1 MNKVTLSVAALAAI
15 AVPVQAQVLTG
26 DAQKAAV
33 EDVMAYINE
42 AHALITSFKY
52 QSVCQPYQ
60 QKLDDLWNEFNT
72 TYGDGT
78 TEPLPLT
85 IEICTSYKLKAQA
98 AVDEASNAKK
108 PYEIY
113 DELNGIKSGLATEF
127 SNVESRIQ
135 SDANYSDEFNS
146 DKLTAL
152 RYYKNGRPAT
162 DKLPAIKGLDQ
173 ITYSIVTDEDK
184 ENIIKNRQT
193 IKDQLAVIDYALKN
207 TFSKETLDAEYAINT
222 NDDAFKKVNDKIAEV
237 EGKITVKFNAF
248 RELFPLEETVWTDW
262 YNDAFTKLGAYQ
274 QDLKKV
280 AQYNKEVHES
290 ADEKKNAL
298 ALKGTNFE
306 EISRIEGEIDNLY
319 TKYKKLWTAETDA
332 YKAVD
337 KLISDAKAVLNGK
350 LTNLHAKDINV
361 TLIDT
366 QINQLISDIDNFKTN
381 KLDAAYNA
389 HQAADKQSKLASDF
403 NTVVLENLGNPKYS
417 YKLLTEEEGYADKLV
432 QNKKDYNWMISE
444 LDTKLKALS
453 DAEKKAKEASKVD
466 KSYNPAAHFTTE
478 YNRIKDTMVGGEKTK
493 LANDLNAVDPVK
505 GMYPNTAYKN
515 DAENGIETA
524 KGTIQ
529 TAINDYASGTA
540 KALEYFDIAKK
551 KYNENKTWYDELVKT
566 ATNTAVTIDGLAVT
580 ETTYAVYIAKVK
592 GELDAINS
600 AIATANGQNDFKHR
614 DEMKKASEK
623 TVDSNI
629 KNLTEGYGVNEK
641 NWNQNVKMANA
652 ENTYAAVSGDL
663 QALKDRVTVIE
674 NNLKGKDGKKLYGDT
689 EGSLKCEL
697 AVAIQELIK
706 NINETKDTGI
716 NAVNNDIEDLY
727 NTYKGLGIGD
737 EEIKTKLEAADNVT
751 AKKDAWNKLISD
763 ITTKVDKLEA
773 DAKVAAENKSAYDV
787 LAAKASADS
796 DGKSNVAYA
805 IASTLEKIQQHY
817 TSNGIANYTDD
828 AGYGYFNTLLST
840 TKTKSLTSI
849 RTNIEKSFKA
859 GKMVADEK
867 SKNYDG
873 LLNTLKEDVEGQYMK
888 AINNLDKYKTQCKR
902 IDGTQN
908 DKDDYVGGL
917 NQTYDAVLALVKA
930 DQTSA
935 AADMLKQLAT
945 AKSELETLRALVNT
959 NYAQGKCDTENA
971 KYEETFN
978 AISEKIEAVRNQQ
991 SKWPEVLRQ
1000 DNLNE
1005 HNNFLNVSFKS
1016 AKDKFDEAVSII
1028 NEFSAIKNKSV
1039 KKALEDLV
1047 ETHKAIFDY
1056 ADSLRVLQVNE
1067 NAAFE
1072 ANKALTDPTLYVATE
1087 YKNKAK
1093 DFVAGIEKE
1102 LQTYCNGVN
1111 QAAWDECQER
1121 LTYAYDKLSKAQ
1133 TYVDTNYKSKDA
1145 KNNAFAD
1152 LKTTVN
1158 GALGAAA
1165 GSNKQD
1171 DIDAFVDDFV
1181 NGGSFNP
1188 AKCDRRFAAIVDESF
1203 EELEKATFDAAL
1215 AAAKVDVAKAEYN
1228 WTYQHAIDSYND
1240 ENKAISAITN
1250 PAVDKDD
1257 YLAQIKDLK
1266 EKNIDAGKKLYDEY
1280 NGNVLF
1286 KYVVTVTGTIN
1297 GYFDNTTD
1305 EDKNHNYTWKSKP
1318 YKDVLVLLDNLAYK
1332 AGIQSVIA
1340 DGKAKIDGY
1349 ADELNALFSAHIT
1362 ENTSIYDGINA
1373 MYDALYA
1380 FDVDNAV
1387 KGDKLDEI
1395 VDAFVNKNGTPSID
1409 AQMAALRTS
1418 AITLEITTLEN
1429 EVQRV
1434 KEQYNNAFK
1443 EIGVEFD
1450 ADHKYANKIEDL
1462 RVRLN
1467 NEDAA
1472 DTEGYVKGYKE
1483 KWNSGV
1489 KPSIKYAD
1497 AYQQLLGVQREIA
1510 QLSSDIASEYKDGSA
1525 ISNAATLLA
1534 QKSAEVGKRVSEIS
1548 DKIHEFADIEA
1559 KYGAAIDKLVE
1570 DLTGVDEDVTLKTAD
1585 ETVLFYKLNLITDYD
1600 RILTSCNGL
1609 WGEEVDAANPGL
1621 TVEDAYARYKKND
1634 DNYKTLIDNLDN
1646 VIVAKYNAVKS
1657 EVDEFQFYETVFK
1670 EWVGMDPVY
1679 EHWTTAEER
1688 KLDNA
1693 VESYRN
1699 VIETAAE
1706 INLKNDATAKEGIT
1720 NPTDSKF
1727 TTPAGD
1733 LKSNIATFEKD
1744 AKYKEAS
1751 KTYLPNISNTLTS
1764 VYWELN
1770 NNKYTWSTKS
1780 QLQSEYY
1787 QLGDSKYYAYLYNEN
1802 IYDGGQTQL
1811 DINGQPIEII
1821 ESADPTDPN
1830 ARPKY
1835 KWVNK
1840 DYVTEAW
1847 PEVKA
1852 KAAELQAAANE
1863 LLARAQ
1869 ANSYI
1874 LGDVD
1879 HDGKVT
1885 VIDYARVRN
1894 MILSGIAYDDIAD
1907 EVVRYSADATV
1918 DKKINVADLSKISTF
1933 IFGENVNNASRA
1945 ALFAS
1950 DFSAENKIAAAID
1963 SEETTIFGKTVRVA
1977 INVESGVAFT
1987 AGQFDVKLPAGM
1999 KLVGASL
2006 SERANGHE
2014 VLTGDLENG
2023 MKRVVVSVVENNSFN
2038 GNNGAL
2044 VYLDVEVA
2052 SEFNGG
2058 NIEVS
2063 DAIFTDGCANSYYLT
2078 NNGPVVPTGIDGVE
2092 AATAKERIYSVGG
2105 QMMKAV
2111 KKGINILVGDDNKS
2125 KKVVS
2130 K

>member
-26 DAQKAAV
+26 DAKKAAV
-33 EDVMAYINE
+33 EDVKAYIND
-42 AHALITSFKY
+42 AHDLVTSFGYK
-52 QSVCQPYQ
+52 SVCQPYQ
-60 QKLDDLWNEFNT
+60 VKLNDLWTTFNT
-72 TYGDGT
+72 KYVEGT
-78 TEPLPLT
+78 EGLT
-85 IEICTSYKLKAQA
+85 NEICVTTKLAAQA

-108 PYEIY
+108 PYEVK
-113 DELNGIKSGLATEF
+113 DELQGIKENLITLYGQVL
-127 SNVESRIQ
+127 SRIDN
-135 SDANYSDEFNS
+135 DANYSAAFKAAKIDALKEYKVGRAAA
-146 DKLTAL
+146 DKLA
-152 RYYKNGRPAT
+152 
-162 DKLPAIKGLDQ
+162 AIVGLDQ
-173 ITYSIVTDEDK
+173 IYLDSYDLSTDKIVQD
-184 ENIIKNRQT
+184 RQT
-193 IKDQLAVIDYALKN
+193 IKDQLAVISYALDN
-207 TFSKETLDAEYAINT
+207 TFSKKTLDAEYANNT
-222 NDDAFKKVNDKIAEV
+222 NDAAFNYVNGEIARVEGIITTKFDAFRV
-237 EGKITVKFNAF
+237 
-248 RELFPLEETVWTDW
+248 LFPLEQTVWTDW

-280 AQYNKEVHES
+280 AQYNKEAHES

-319 TKYKKLWTAETDA
+319 TKYKNLWTAETDA

-337 KLISDAKAVLNGK
+337 KLISDAKAELNVK
-350 LTNLHAKDINV
+350 LTALHEKNINV

-389 HQAADKQSKLASDF
+389 HQAAEKEKSLKSDF
-403 NTVVLENLGNPKYS
+403 GKVLLNAGDPAYS
-417 YKLLTEEEGYADKLV
+417 HEKLKKYADKLV
-432 QNKKDYNWMISE
+432 QNKKDYNTMISD
-444 LDTKLKALS
+444 LDAKLKALS
-453 DAEKKAKEASKVD
+453 DAEKKAREASKVD

-478 YNRIKDTMVGGEKTK
+478 YNRIKDTLIGGEKTK
-493 LANDLNAVDPVK
+493 LANDLKAVNPVDGNDGK
-505 GMYPNTAYKN
+505 YPNTSYKN
-515 DAENGIETA
+515 DVTNGITKA
-524 KGTIQ
+524 LTDIQ
-529 TAINDYASGTA
+529 AAIDKYKSGTA
-540 KALEYFDIAKK
+540 DALTYFDKAKTT
-551 KYNENKTWYDELVKT
+551 YNDNKTLYDELVKT

-580 ETTYAVYIAKVK
+580 ETTYADYIAKVK

-614 DEMKKASEK
+614 DEMKKAFEK
-623 TVDSNI
+623 TVDSKI
-629 KNLTEGYGVNEK
+629 EALTQGYDVNAK

-663 QALKDRVTVIE
+663 QALKDRVTVIQ
-674 NNLKGKDGKKLYGDT
+674 NNLNGTNKDSKKLYGDT
-689 EGSLKCEL
+689 DGSLKCEL
-697 AVAIQELIK
+697 AVAIQK
-706 NINETKDTGI
+706 SINTINTTKDTGI
-716 NAVNNDIEDLY
+716 EAVDKDIEDLY
-727 NTYKGLGIGD
+727 KIYKDLGID
-737 EEIKTKLEAADNVT
+737 DANIAKKLEAADKVT

-763 ITTKVDKLEA
+763 IATKVDQLEA

-787 LAAKASADS
+787 LAAKANAAS
-796 DGKSNVAYA
+796 DGKGNVAYA
-805 IASTLEKIQQHY
+805 IENTLSKIQQHY
-817 TSNGIANYTDD
+817 VSNGIANYTDD

-873 LLNTLKEDVEGQYMK
+873 QLNTLKEDVEGQYMK

-908 DKDDYVGGL
+908 DKGDDVGGL
-917 NQTYDAVLALVKA
+917 NQTYDAVLALVKG

-935 AADMLKQLAT
+935 ASDMLKQLAT

-991 SKWPEVLRQ
+991 AKWPEVLRQ

-1005 HNNFLNVSFKS
+1005 HNNFINVSFKS

-1028 NEFSAIKNKSV
+1028 NEFSSIKNDAV

-1102 LQTYCNGVN
+1102 LQKYCNGVN
-1111 QAAWDECQER
+1111 EAAWNQCQER
-1121 LTYAYDKLSKAQ
+1121 LTHAYNELSTAQ
-1133 TYVDTNYKSKDA
+1133 TYVNNNYKSKEA
-1145 KNNAFAD
+1145 IANAFAD
-1152 LKTTVN
+1152 LKSTVN

-1203 EELEKATFDAAL
+1203 EELEEATFDAAL
-1215 AAAKVDVAKAEYN
+1215 AAAKVEVAIAEYN
-1228 WTYQHAIDSYND
+1228 WTYKHAIDSYND
-1240 ENKAISAITN
+1240 ENKAISEITN

-1280 NGNVLF
+1280 NGNDLF

-1340 DGKAKIDGY
+1340 AGKAKIDGY
-1349 ADELNALFSAHIT
+1349 ADELNALFAAHIT
-1362 ENTSIYDGINA
+1362 EDTSIYDGINA
-1373 MYDALYA
+1373 MYDALYG

-1443 EIGVEFD
+1443 EIGVGFD

-1472 DTEGYVKGYKE
+1472 GTEGYVKGYKE
-1483 KWNSGV
+1483 KWNGGV

-1609 WGEEVDAANPGL
+1609 WGEEVDAANPGF
-1621 TVEDAYARYKKND
+1621 TVEGAYARYKKND

-1657 EVDEFQFYETVFK
+1657 EVDAFKFYDPVFK
-1670 EWVGMDPVY
+1670 EWVGMIDVW
-1679 EHWTTAEER
+1679 ENWTTAEER
-1688 KLDNA
+1688 KLDKD
-1693 VESYRN
+1693 VEDYRDD
-1699 VIETAAE
+1699 IETAALE
-1706 INLKNDATAKEGIT
+1706 INLKNDATAKFGIT
-1720 NPTDSKF
+1720 DPNDYQF
-1727 TTPAGD
+1727 TTPAST
-1733 LKSNIATFEKD
+1733 LKNKINTFEKE

-1751 KTYLPNISNTLTS
+1751 LTYLPNVQNTLSS
-1764 VYWELN
+1764 VYRELN
-1770 NNKYTWSTKS
+1770 NNKYTKSTKD
-1780 QLQSEYY
+1780 QLEIEYY
-1787 QLGDSKYYAYLYNEN
+1787 QLGNSKYYAYIYNEN
-1802 IYDGGQTQL
+1802 IYYGGQTQL

-1821 ESADPTDPN
+1821 ESKDPTDLN
-1830 ARPKY
+1830 ARPSY
-1835 KWVNK
+1835 KWVDK

-1852 KAAELQAAANE
+1852 KAAELQTAADE

-1879 HDGKVT
+1879 HDRKVT

-1907 EVVRYSADATV
+1907 EVVRYSADATE
-1918 DKKINVADLSKISTF
+1918 DNKINVADLSKISTI

-2052 SEFNGG
+2052 SDFNGG

-2125 KKVVS
+2125 KKVVN

>member
-26 DAQKAAV
+26 DAKKAAV
-33 EDVMAYINE
+33 EDVKAYIND
-42 AHALITSFKY
+42 AHDLVTSFGYK
-52 QSVCQPYQ
+52 SVCQPYQ
-60 QKLDDLWNEFNT
+60 VKLNDLWTTFNT
-72 TYGDGT
+72 KYVEGT
-78 TEPLPLT
+78 EGLT
-85 IEICTSYKLKAQA
+85 NEICVTTKLAAQA

-108 PYEIY
+108 PYEVK
-113 DELNGIKSGLATEF
+113 DELQGIKENLITLYGQVL
-127 SNVESRIQ
+127 SRIDN
-135 SDANYSDEFNS
+135 DANYSDAFI
-146 DKLTAL
+146 KAKIAAL
-152 RYYKNGRPAT
+152 KEYKEGRAAT
-162 DKLPAIKGLDQ
+162 DKLAAIVGLDE
-173 ITYSIVTDEDK
+173 IKLDSYDLSNDKIVQD
-184 ENIIKNRQT
+184 RQT

-207 TFSKETLDAEYAINT
+207 TFSKETLDAEYANNT
-222 NDDAFKKVNDKIAEV
+222 NDAAFKYVNDEIARV
-237 EGKITVKFNAF
+237 EGVITAKFNDF
-248 RELFPLEETVWTDW
+248 RTLFPLEETVWTDW

-280 AQYNKEVHES
+280 AQYNKEAHES
-290 ADEKKNAL
+290 ADESKNAL
-298 ALKGTNFE
+298 ALQGTNLS

-319 TKYKKLWTAETDA
+319 IKYDGLKTAEAKA
-332 YKAVD
+332 YKEVGN
-337 KLISDAKAVLNGK
+337 LISEAKGVLNGK
-350 LTNLHAKDINV
+350 LTALHEKNINV

-389 HQAADKQSKLASDF
+389 HQAVDKQSKLESDF
-403 NTVVLENLGNPKYS
+403 KKVLENVGDPNYS
-417 YKLLTEEEGYADKLV
+417 YTKLQTYADKLV
-432 QNKKDYNWMISE
+432 QNKKDYNSMISN
-444 LDTKLKALS
+444 LDDKLKALS
-453 DAEKKAKEASKVD
+453 EKEKKAKEASKVD

-493 LANDLNAVDPVK
+493 LANDLKAVNPVDGNDGK
-505 GMYPNTAYKN
+505 YPNTSYKN
-515 DAENGIETA
+515 DVTNGITKA
-524 KGTIQ
+524 LTDIQ
-529 TAINDYASGTA
+529 TAIDNYASGTA
-540 KALEYFDIAKK
+540 NALEYFDIAKK
-551 KYNENKTWYDELVKT
+551 TYDDNKKLYDELVKT
-566 ATNTAVTIDGLAVT
+566 ATNTSVTIDGLAVT

-600 AIATANGQNDFKHR
+600 AIATANGMNDFDHR

-623 TVDSNI
+623 TVDSRI
-629 KNLTEGYGVNEK
+629 EALTEGYGVNEK
-641 NWNQNVKMANA
+641 NWNQNVRMANA

-663 QALKDRVTVIE
+663 QALKDRVTVIQK
-674 NNLKGKDGKKLYGDT
+674 NLDGTNKDSKKLYGDT

-697 AVAIQELIK
+697 AVAIQKSIK
-706 NINETKDTGI
+706 TINTTKDTGI
-716 NAVNNDIEDLY
+716 DAVDTDIKAMFKAYTD
-727 NTYKGLGIGD
+727 LGID
-737 EEIKTKLEAADNVT
+737 DANIAKKLEAADKVT

-763 ITTKVDKLEA
+763 IATKVDQLEA

-787 LAAKASADS
+787 LAAKANAAS
-796 DGKSNVAYA
+796 DGKGNVAYA
-805 IASTLEKIQQHY
+805 IENTLSKIQQHY
-817 TSNGIANYTDD
+817 VSNGIANYTDD

-873 LLNTLKEDVEGQYMK
+873 QLNTLKEDVEGQYMK

-908 DKDDYVGGL
+908 DKGDYVGGL

-1028 NEFSAIKNKSV
+1028 NEFSSIKNDAV

-1102 LQTYCNGVN
+1102 LQKYCNGVN
-1111 QAAWDECQER
+1111 EAAWNQCQER
-1121 LTYAYDKLSKAQ
+1121 LTYAYNELSTAQ
-1133 TYVDTNYKSKDA
+1133 TYVNNNYKSKEA
-1145 KNNAFAD
+1145 IANAFAD
-1152 LKTTVN
+1152 LKSTVN

-1165 GSNKQD
+1165 GSTKET
-1171 DIDAFVDDFV
+1171 DIKDFV
-1181 NGGSFNP
+1181 NGGSFDP

-1203 EELEKATFDAAL
+1203 EELEQETFDAAL
-1215 AAAKVDVAKAEYN
+1215 AAAKVEVAIAEYN
-1228 WTYQHAIDSYND
+1228 WTYKHAIDSYND
-1240 ENKAISAITN
+1240 ENKAISEITN

-1280 NGNVLF
+1280 NGNDLF

-1318 YKDVLVLLDNLAYK
+1318 YKDVLDLLNNLEYQ
-1332 AGIQSVIA
+1332 AGIQAVINT
-1340 DGKAKIDGY
+1340 GEQKINGY
-1349 ADELNALFSAHIT
+1349 ADELNALFAAHIEGNST
-1362 ENTSIYDGINA
+1362 IYDAINK
-1373 MYDALYA
+1373 MYSDLYA
-1380 FDVDNAV
+1380 FDVANAV
-1387 KGDKLDEI
+1387 KGDGLDKDVETY
-1395 VDAFVNKNGTPSID
+1395 VNGKVSDNGSIE
-1409 AQMAALRTS
+1409 AQMASIRS
-1418 AITLEITTLEN
+1418 QAITLEIETLEN

-1443 EIGVEFD
+1443 EIGVGFD

-1467 NEDAA
+1467 NSAA
-1472 DTEGYVKGYKE
+1472 KGTEGYIPGYSE
-1483 KWNSGV
+1483 KWANNELTYV
-1489 KPSIKYAD
+1489 Q

-1525 ISNAATLLA
+1525 ISNAAALLA
-1534 QKSAEVGKRVSEIS
+1534 QKSAEVTAVVSKIS
-1548 DKIHEFADIEA
+1548 EKIHEFAAIEA
-1559 KYGAAIDKLVE
+1559 EVGADIDKLVK
-1570 DLTGVDEDVTLKTAD
+1570 DLEGVDEDVTLKTAD
-1585 ETVLFYKLNLITDYD
+1585 ETVLFYKLNFITDYD
-1600 RILTSCNGL
+1600 RILTACNEL
-1609 WGEEVDAANPGL
+1609 WKGKISVSSSL
-1621 TVEDAYARYKKND
+1621 TVKDAYARYKNND

-1657 EVDEFQFYETVFK
+1657 EVDAFEFYETVFK
-1670 EWVGMDPVY
+1670 EWVGNHKVY

-1688 KLDNA
+1688 KLDEA

-1699 VIETAAE
+1699 VIETAAAE
-1706 INLKNDATAKEGIT
+1706 INLKNGVTAEFGIT
-1720 NPTDSKF
+1720 NPNDSKF
-1727 TTPAGD
+1727 TTPAD
-1733 LKSNIATFEKD
+1733 NLKSDIATFEKD

-1751 KTYLPNISNTLTS
+1751 QTYLPNISNTLNS
-1764 VYWELN
+1764 VDWLLSSE
-1770 NNKYTWSTKS
+1770 KYAPTTEGE
-1780 QLQSEYY
+1780 LQSEYST
-1787 QLGDSKYYAYLYNEN
+1787 LSWARDCANSYNFN
-1802 IYDGGQTQL
+1802 VYKNSGTFTDIDGK
-1811 DINGQPIEII
+1811 PIEII
-1821 ESADPTDPN
+1821 PSSDPTDPN
-1830 ARPKY
+1830 ARPSF
-1835 KWVNK
+1835 KWVTK
-1840 DYVTEAW
+1840 DYVAEVW

-1894 MILSGIAYDDIAD
+1894 MILSGITYDDIAD

-1918 DKKINVADLSKISTF
+1918 DKKINVADLSQISTF

-2125 KKVVS
+2125 KKVVN

>member
-26 DAQKAAV
+26 DAKKAAV
-33 EDVMAYINE
+33 EDVKAYIND
-42 AHALITSFKY
+42 AHDLVTSFGYK
-52 QSVCQPYQ
+52 SVCQPYQ
-60 QKLDDLWNEFNT
+60 VKLNDLWTTFNT
-72 TYGDGT
+72 KYVEGT
-78 TEPLPLT
+78 EGLT
-85 IEICTSYKLKAQA
+85 NEICVTTKLAAQA

-108 PYEIY
+108 PYEVK
-113 DELNGIKSGLATEF
+113 DELQGIKENLITLYGQVL
-127 SNVESRIQ
+127 SRIDN
-135 SDANYSDEFNS
+135 DANYSDAFI
-146 DKLTAL
+146 KAKIAAL
-152 RYYKNGRPAT
+152 KEYKEGRAAT
-162 DKLPAIKGLDQ
+162 DKLAAIVGLDE
-173 ITYSIVTDEDK
+173 IKLDSYDLSNDKIVQD
-184 ENIIKNRQT
+184 RQT

-207 TFSKETLDAEYAINT
+207 TFSKETLDAEYANNT
-222 NDDAFKKVNDKIAEV
+222 NDAAFKYVNDEIARV
-237 EGKITVKFNAF
+237 EGVITAKFNDF
-248 RELFPLEETVWTDW
+248 RTLFPLEETVWTDW

-280 AQYNKEVHES
+280 AQYNKEAHES
-290 ADEKKNAL
+290 ADESKNAL
-298 ALKGTNFE
+298 ALQGTNLS

-319 TKYKKLWTAETDA
+319 IKYDGLKTAEAKA
-332 YKAVD
+332 YKEVGN
-337 KLISDAKAVLNGK
+337 LISEAKGVLNGK
-350 LTNLHAKDINV
+350 LTALHEKNINV

-389 HQAADKQSKLASDF
+389 HQAVDKQSKLESDF
-403 NTVVLENLGNPKYS
+403 KKVLENVGDPNYS
-417 YKLLTEEEGYADKLV
+417 YTKLQTYADKLV
-432 QNKKDYNWMISE
+432 QNKKDYNSMISN
-444 LDTKLKALS
+444 LDDKLKALS
-453 DAEKKAKEASKVD
+453 EKEKKAKEASKVD

-493 LANDLNAVDPVK
+493 LANDLKAVNPVK
-505 GMYPNTAYKN
+505 GNYPNTSYMN
-515 DAENGIETA
+515 NVTEGIA
-524 KGTIQ
+524 KALTDIQ
-529 TAINDYASGTA
+529 TAIDNYASGTA

-551 KYNENKTWYDELVKT
+551 TYDDNKKLYDELVKT

-580 ETTYAVYIAKVK
+580 ETTYADYIAKVK

-623 TVDSNI
+623 TVDSKI
-629 KNLTEGYGVNEK
+629 EALTQGYDVNAK

-663 QALKDRVTVIE
+663 QALKDRVTVIQ
-674 NNLKGKDGKKLYGDT
+674 NNLNGTNKDSKKLYGDT
-689 EGSLKCEL
+689 DGSLKCEL
-697 AVAIQELIK
+697 AVAIQK
-706 NINETKDTGI
+706 SINTINTTKDTGI
-716 NAVNNDIEDLY
+716 DAVDTDIKAMFKAYTD
-727 NTYKGLGIGD
+727 LGID
-737 EEIKTKLEAADNVT
+737 DANIAKKLEAADKVT

-763 ITTKVDKLEA
+763 IATKVDQLEA

-787 LAAKASADS
+787 LAAKANAAS
-796 DGKSNVAYA
+796 DGKGNVAYA
-805 IASTLEKIQQHY
+805 IENTLSKIQQHY
-817 TSNGIANYTDD
+817 VSNGIANYTDD

-873 LLNTLKEDVEGQYMK
+873 QLNTLKEDVEGQYMK
-888 AINNLDKYKTQCKR
+888 AINNFDKYKTQCKR

-908 DKDDYVGGL
+908 DKGDYVGGL

-991 SKWPEVLRQ
+991 AKWPEVLRQ

-1005 HNNFLNVSFKS
+1005 HNNFINVSFKS

-1028 NEFSAIKNKSV
+1028 NEFSSIKNDAV

-1102 LQTYCNGVN
+1102 LQKYCNGVN
-1111 QAAWDECQER
+1111 EAAWNQCQER
-1121 LTYAYDKLSKAQ
+1121 LTYAYNELSTAQ
-1133 TYVDTNYKSKDA
+1133 TYVNNNYKSKEA
-1145 KNNAFAD
+1145 IANAFAD
-1152 LKTTVN
+1152 LKSTVN

-1203 EELEKATFDAAL
+1203 EELEEATFDAAL
-1215 AAAKVDVAKAEYN
+1215 AAAKVEVAIAEYN
-1228 WTYQHAIDSYND
+1228 WTYKHAIDSYND
-1240 ENKAISAITN
+1240 ENKAISEITN

-1280 NGNVLF
+1280 NGNDLF

-1340 DGKAKIDGY
+1340 AGKAKIDGY
-1349 ADELNALFSAHIT
+1349 ADELNALFAAHIT
-1362 ENTSIYDGINA
+1362 EDTSIYDGINA
-1373 MYDALYA
+1373 MYDALYG

-1387 KGDKLDEI
+1387 KGDKLDEK

-1443 EIGVEFD
+1443 EIGVGFD

-1472 DTEGYVKGYKE
+1472 GTEGYVKGYKE
-1483 KWNSGV
+1483 KWNGGV

-1621 TVEDAYARYKKND
+1621 TVEKAYARYKNND

-1699 VIETAAE
+1699 VIETAAAE

-1720 NPTDSKF
+1720 NPNDSKF

-1751 KTYLPNISNTLTS
+1751 YTYLPNISNTLYS
-1764 VYWELN
+1764 VDWWLSSEKYVPSTEWELRSEYITLYNARYYANQYN
-1770 NNKYTWSTKS
+1770 NNVYRNGGTIKDIDGKY
-1780 QLQSEYY
+1780 
-1787 QLGDSKYYAYLYNEN
+1787 
-1802 IYDGGQTQL
+1802 
-1811 DINGQPIEII
+1811 IEII
-1821 ESADPTDPN
+1821 ESSDPTNPDATPS
-1830 ARPKY
+1830 Y
-1835 KWVNK
+1835 KWVPK
-1840 DYVTEAW
+1840 DYVTEVW

-1852 KAAELQAAANE
+1852 KAAELQAAADE

-1879 HDGKVT
+1879 HDRKVT

-1894 MILSGIAYDDIAD
+1894 MILSGITYDDIAD
-1907 EVVRYSADATV
+1907 EVVRYSADATE
-1918 DKKINVADLSKISTF
+1918 DNKINVADLSQISTF

-2111 KKGINILVGDDNKS
+2111 KKGINILVGEDNKS
-2125 KKVVS
+2125 KKVVN